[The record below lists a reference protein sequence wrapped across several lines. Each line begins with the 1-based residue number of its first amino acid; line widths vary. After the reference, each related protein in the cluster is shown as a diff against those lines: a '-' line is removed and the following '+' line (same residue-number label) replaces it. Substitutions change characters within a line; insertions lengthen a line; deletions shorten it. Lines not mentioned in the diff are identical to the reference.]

1 MGIGKIGLNSR
12 RKHIFWKKNSWA
24 WESERNTSDDI
35 REIQLQEWVKYSS
48 CSCPGVILQP
58 GVLGTFEAWAAAA
71 ASRQSPSVSPRRSWQ
86 PHQLS
91 SLGDLFWISR
101 WNFLDFSVKCFVFL
115 SVSFSSTEL
124 TPAPFLPQCPVSEK
138 YIWWPKRNTV
148 ERIGEIQSP
157 SIFLLA
163 IVDIYINPPLSQ
175 NWKQK
180 SLTWLTCILNM
191 VFFWNCVQRLH
202 KDKIYVN
209 CSY

>member
-115 SVSFSSTEL
+115 SVSLPSTEL

-148 ERIGEIQSP
+148 KRIGEIQLKESVKY
-157 SIFLLA
+157 SLRQSLLA
-163 IVDIYINPPLSQ
+163 VVDIYINPPLCQ
-175 NWKQK
+175 NWKQT
-180 SLTWLTCILNM
+180 SLRRLTCILR
-191 VFFWNCVQRLH
+191 FWGC
-202 KDKIYVN
+202 
-209 CSY
+209 

>member
-12 RKHIFWKKNSWA
+12 RKHSFWKKNSWA

-157 SIFLLA
+157 SVSARRSWHLHQSSSLPKLEAKISDVTHLHFEVKRGFFLTLCTA
-163 IVDIYINPPLSQ
+163 SAQGQDL
-175 NWKQK
+175 
-180 SLTWLTCILNM
+180 C
-191 VFFWNCVQRLH
+191 
-202 KDKIYVN
+202 
-209 CSY
+209 